1 MSCVAG
7 GVSGTYIGYIMPGM
21 LYLRLADY
29 RLAFWKNKGRE
40 WETFKDMF
48 APAVLFVFGVVA
60 FVGFVLLALSGC
72 LALVQCLWLTRPEF
86 CGRPPRNTLA

>member
-1 MSCVAG
+1 VTLALPF
-7 GVSGTYIGYIMPGM
+7 VPGTSDHASENWNSLSLNDKAY
-21 LYLRLADY
+21 
-29 RLAFWKNKGRE
+29 FSNN
-40 WETFKDMF
+40 
-48 APAVLFVFGVVA
+48 VLELEDAYQDSAIVFGVVA

>member
-1 MSCVAG
+1 VSCVAG

-60 FVGFVLLALSGC
+60 CVNGTLLTIKNAIEDGI
-72 LALVQCLWLTRPEF
+72 
-86 CGRPPRNTLA
+86 